1 MGATTTNVSLTELA
15 PMGGITQDG
24 VKIGYI
30 TAGAK
35 AAQNDKWKVMNVKA
49 IIRAFV
55 TVDATGAFET
65 HTISDDEITLT
76 SATTGAC
83 SAFVIYR

>member
-1 MGATTTNVSLTELA
+1 MATTTSVSVTELT
-15 PMGGITQDG
+15 PIGGNTLDG
-24 VKIGYI
+24 TKIGYI

-35 AAQNDKWKVMNVKA
+35 AAQNDKWDVKNVKA
-49 IIRAFV
+49 IIKAFP

-65 HTISDDEITLT
+65 HTISGSEITLT

>member
-1 MGATTTNVSLTELA
+1 MGATTTSVYAVELA
-15 PMGGITQDG
+15 PVGGTTLSG

-30 TAGAK
+30 LAGAK
-35 AAQNDKWKVMNVKA
+35 AAQNDKWDVKNVKA
-49 IIRAFV
+49 IIKAFP

-65 HTISDDEITLT
+65 HTISGSEITLT

>member
-1 MGATTTNVSLTELA
+1 MATTTSVSVTELA
-15 PMGGITQDG
+15 PIGGTTLNG
-24 VKIGYI
+24 TKIGYI

-35 AAQNDKWKVMNVKA
+35 AAQNDKWDVKNVKA
-49 IIRAFV
+49 IIKAFP

-65 HTISDDEITLT
+65 HTISGTEITLT
-76 SATTGAC
+76 SATIGAC